1 MHASAAAKPAPG
13 EGSATHIKE
22 PFVFS
27 VGSRD
32 CIGQALARLE
42 LQVRSEE
49 GNLNRKAV
57 ANSTSLANCQQ
68 GCAAAPHAGKQ
79 RSLSIQACEAPC

>member
-42 LQVRSEE
+42 LQVRSKE
-49 GNLNRKAV
+49 GKLNGTAV
-57 ANSTSLANCQQ
+57 EWSLANCQQ